1 MHEMPFSKMIQP
13 RISTTWAYNGKDT
26 IYASYARY
34 NPVVGSLPRAA
45 SWDRNLATT
54 IQAYFDANGVL
65 FATDPNISS
74 TGKLFDDDLTP
85 PTHNEWLI
93 GTSRQFASQL
103 TGRAYYRY
111 RKGEHF
117 WEDTNNNAA
126 RRCSRRPPG
135 TRRDL
140 ATFRIWRLQ
149 LGRSARGGT
158 RRQLRDRR
166 ARRRVHALQGGDARS
181 RLAAPARAS

>member
-1 MHEMPFSKMIQP
+1 MHEIPFSKMIQP
-13 RISTTWAYNGKDT
+13 RISTTWAYNGNDT

-93 GTSRQFASQL
+93 GTSRQITSQL
-103 TGRAYYRY
+103 AGRAYFRY

-117 WEDTNNNAA
+117 WEDTNNNARVA
-126 RRCSRRPPG
+126 VRAAGRLLRRRS
-135 TRRDL
+135 
-140 ATFRIWRLQ
+140 TFRIWRRSSP
-149 LGRSARGGT
+149 RSAPAAT
-158 RRQLRDRR
+158 P
-166 ARRRVHALQGGDARS
+166 AATSSPSSTARS
-181 RLAAPARAS
+181 RATRR